1 MSGLPAVGHGTLWM
15 QMGFTHVAKGYP
27 DDDPTAWLCA
37 CLAGY
42 LTPTGM
48 FMSALFKS
56 LCVKVALKGF
66 DPHQLGGLDPGLKV
80 HGSIEIMN
88 KVPGRLL
95 MEGLAQRL
103 AVTLASS
110 LMLVAI
116 VFSKA
121 QAQFQALVNT
131 AVHWSG

>member
-15 QMGFTHVAKGYP
+15 QMGFTHVANGYP

-80 HGSIEIMN
+80 QRFHRDNEQSSRTIAHGRPCAALSGN
-88 KVPGRLL
+88 
-95 MEGLAQRL
+95 
-103 AVTLASS
+103 TS
-110 LMLVAI
+110 L
-116 VFSKA
+116 
-121 QAQFQALVNT
+121 
-131 AVHWSG
+131 